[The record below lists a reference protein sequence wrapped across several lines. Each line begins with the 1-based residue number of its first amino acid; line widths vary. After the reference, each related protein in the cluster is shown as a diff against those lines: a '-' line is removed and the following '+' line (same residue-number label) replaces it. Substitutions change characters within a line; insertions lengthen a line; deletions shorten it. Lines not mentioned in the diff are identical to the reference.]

1 MQLKIYYITIIFIS
15 LSVLIT
21 ILFNSTNI
29 EGIIQ
34 NQANNTVT
42 FDNSTT
48 VKNSKNITEKSMI
61 VNLSKICS
69 MPPCPKDKVCIQV
82 CPESLPPPA
91 N

>member
-1 MQLKIYYITIIFIS
+1 MQLNIYYITIMFIS

-34 NQANNTVT
+34 NQENNTVT

-48 VKNSKNITEKSMI
+48 VKIVRILQKS
-61 VNLSKICS
+61 L
-69 MPPCPKDKVCIQV
+69 
-82 CPESLPPPA
+82 
-91 N
+91 